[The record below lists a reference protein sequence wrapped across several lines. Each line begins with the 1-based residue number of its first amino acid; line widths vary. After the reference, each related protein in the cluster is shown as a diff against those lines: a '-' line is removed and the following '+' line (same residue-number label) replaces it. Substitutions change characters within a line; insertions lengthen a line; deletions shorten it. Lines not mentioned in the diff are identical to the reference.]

1 MYLIQILLPLH
12 DAKGR
17 GFPKAKYEQVATE
30 LTEKFGGV
38 TAFTRTPAEGRW
50 KPGGGPASEDG
61 LRRPLS
67 RRASWCGRRISGCCE
82 PPSPRVGLEF
92 GQQCLHCLGQRGAGR
107 CKLALQARGNCFE
120 FQARVFFFHGV
131 TLSVSGH
138 AHSYA
143 GDAERDC
150 SLLVGRTAGV

>member
-50 KPGGGPASEDG
+50 KPGGGPASEDDIVVVEVMTADVDARWWG
-61 LRRPLS
+61 KYRKRLEKAFKQES
-67 RRASWCGRRISGCCE
+67 IVVRAQDIR
-82 PPSPRVGLEF
+82 
-92 GQQCLHCLGQRGAGR
+92 
-107 CKLALQARGNCFE
+107 
-120 FQARVFFFHGV
+120 
-131 TLSVSGH
+131 
-138 AHSYA
+138 
-143 GDAERDC
+143 
-150 SLLVGRTAGV
+150 LL